1 MTNRLIHLVLLV
13 LLWGSLVCGQD
24 SLGPHP
30 KKARTPGDYRPS
42 TLRAMVKHLPKTN
55 ELVPFRVRVVY
66 SSSTRPL
73 SQKAKEVLLSWA
85 QCCAGNPDHYTKSYL
100 NEIKF
105 VENGRPYWLA
115 VEDRLISDLH
125 AVVTSGEAIDLFLIR
140 ISASVTGKE
149 RESAL
154 LVERFQRA
162 SANHDQKESIEW
174 IKRNLPIYVKNLE
187 AEVQGP
193 CTLRITDAVNSD
205 SVSKSVFI
213 LPLADLDPVKLSV
226 LRGQSIDAWNLS
238 LNTAGGKSSILFT
251 LYQGSPAESGRTT
264 SHSLTFR
271 DRQKAEAMAKAF
283 RTAIKLCAPVAQE
296 D

>member
-13 LLWGSLVCGQD
+13 LLWGSSVCGQD

-30 KKARTPGDYRPS
+30 KKARTVGDYWPT
-42 TLRAMVKHLPKTN
+42 TLRAMVKALPKTN

-66 SSSTRPL
+66 SSNTRPL
-73 SQKAKEVLLSWA
+73 SQKTKEVLRSWA

-115 VEDRLISDLH
+115 VEHRLISDLH
-125 AVVTSGEAIDLFLIR
+125 TEVRSGETIDLFLIR
-140 ISASVTGKE
+140 VSALVNGKK

-162 SANHDQKESIEW
+162 SANNDQKKSVEW
-174 IKRNLPIYVKNLE
+174 IKRNLPIYGKNLE

-193 CTLRITDAVNSD
+193 CTLRITDAVNSA

-213 LPLADLDPVKLSV
+213 LPLADLDPVKVSV

-238 LNTAGGKSSILFT
+238 LNTAGGKSFILFT
-251 LYQGSPAESGRTT
+251 LYQGSPAESGSTT

-283 RTAIKLCAPVAQE
+283 RTAIKLCAPGVQE
-296 D
+296 G